1 MLLVAFLS
9 LSGTAVG
16 TGIWLRRERCSRQEI
31 ARNLIL
37 AEIPRA
43 YKSAEEEKWQDA
55 TGILTDAQH
64 NLDFADSD
72 ELGGRV
78 ASARADLQFVEGLE
92 RIRQRHVFAEAYTRS
107 RRLANNQEC
116 AKEYAE
122 AFAQAHLDLD
132 RAESAVAR
140 IQATPL
146 RPQIVAALDLWAFLA
161 LDAKNESLQRQLL
174 RIARLA
180 DPDAWRD
187 RFRDANAW
195 RDKEKLAR
203 LADDAAKMPVP
214 PPAHQLA
221 ITGRLLSSADP
232 RVDIARL
239 MREALRVR
247 PGDYWLNWEMGDA
260 LDRGK
265 RRQEA
270 VTYFRIA
277 LAIRPENPWTLDRLS
292 GALDGAGQVDEAVAI
307 GRKAVDLEPHS
318 NLLRY
323 NFAVKLFH
331 ARRFDESR
339 AQYERILETDPANTL
354 ATLAIA
360 TAYAYSNRRAEAIPI
375 YRRVIESDPKSVA
388 ARYNLGFSL
397 LALGRTEEA
406 ATAFEGAV
414 TVDPA
419 YFPAHIGLA
428 LTSLRLGKHEKAVA
442 EFQWVLQRLDR
453 DKTVAS
459 DYGVDMETVYRD
471 VWRGLAQSLSCLG
484 RFAEARQAAQKALD
498 RIDESQRGEVQR
510 RLEALPAVA
519 RR

>member
-1 MLLVAFLS
+1 MAPEQALGKASAIGPAVDIYALGVVLYEMLTGRPPFAAESAAEIERQTIGNEPPPPSRLNAKVPRDLETVCLKCLEKNPARRYASAQDLADDLYRFLDGKPVLARPVGVAQRVWKWARRRPAIAVLLVAFLS

-292 GALDGAGQVDEAVAI
+292 GAWTA
-307 GRKAVDLEPHS
+307 P
-318 NLLRY
+318 
-323 NFAVKLFH
+323 VKWTRPLP
-331 ARRFDESR
+331 SV
-339 AQYERILETDPANTL
+339 ERLWIWNRT
-354 ATLAIA
+354 ATCCA
-360 TAYAYSNRRAEAIPI
+360 T
-375 YRRVIESDPKSVA
+375 
-388 ARYNLGFSL
+388 
-397 LALGRTEEA
+397 
-406 ATAFEGAV
+406 
-414 TVDPA
+414 
-419 YFPAHIGLA
+419 
-428 LTSLRLGKHEKAVA
+428 TSL
-442 EFQWVLQRLDR
+442 
-453 DKTVAS
+453 
-459 DYGVDMETVYRD
+459 
-471 VWRGLAQSLSCLG
+471 
-484 RFAEARQAAQKALD
+484 
-498 RIDESQRGEVQR
+498 
-510 RLEALPAVA
+510 
-519 RR
+519 